1 MKIII
6 GATCIA
12 VFAVIALV
20 VLAAVAVAAAG
31 RCQMD

>member
-6 GATCIA
+6 GAVCIA
-12 VFAVIALV
+12 VFALV

-31 RCQMD
+31 RCQID